1 MQKIKI
7 LIADDHPVFRE
18 GLNNIIRRVEKFKC
32 VAVASNGEE
41 AVKLAKELQP
51 DVAMVDVDMP
61 GMTGTEVARLIKD
74 SCPHTAILMLS
85 AFNYDDYIVKSIEAG
100 ASGYVLK
107 TVPPTELIEAVTKVH
122 SGKVVFD
129 PEATYR
135 VLLELTAL
143 KKGSNVDTSQL
154 HPRET
159 EVLKL
164 TAKGNTNK
172 QIAKR
177 LGISEST
184 VGSHLINIFRKLE
197 VESRTE
203 ATFRALELGWL
214 TFEDVSKGN

>member
-1 MQKIKI
+1 MQKIRI
-7 LIADDHPVFRE
+7 LIADDHPVFRK
-18 GLNNIIRRVEKFKC
+18 GLNDIIKHVEKFEC
-32 VAVASNGEE
+32 VAVAKNGEE

-61 GMTGTEVARLIKD
+61 GMIGTEVARLIKD

-100 ASGYVLK
+100 ATGYILK
-107 TVPPTELIEAVTKVH
+107 TAPPTELIEAVMKVQ

-135 VLLELTAL
+135 VLLELTTL
-143 KKGSNVDTSQL
+143 KKEANVNTSQL
-154 HPRET
+154 HPREI
-159 EVLKL
+159 EVLRL

-172 QIAKR
+172 QIAGR

-184 VGSHLINIFRKLE
+184 VGSHLINIFRKLG
-197 VESRTE
+197 VASRTE

-214 TFEDVSKGN
+214 TFEDVSKEN